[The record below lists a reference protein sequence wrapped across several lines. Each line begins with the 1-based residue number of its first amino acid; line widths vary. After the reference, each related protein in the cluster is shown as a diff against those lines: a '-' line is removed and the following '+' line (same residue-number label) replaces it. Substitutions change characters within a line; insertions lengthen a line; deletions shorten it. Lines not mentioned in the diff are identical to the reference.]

1 MSSLWEL
8 IGIVGG
14 IVFFGRFY
22 VQWYVS
28 ERLKR
33 SVVPLAFWYM
43 SSVGVLLLLPYAVFW
58 KQSPVGA
65 LSYAFNLVVY
75 ARNLVHIWREKG
87 TLTPRRNTGI
97 HVAVAL
103 ISVVAVVLV
112 AYTWLNEFHDTRS
125 HPPKV
130 MAQMWLFI
138 ALGTVGQL
146 LFGCRFLVQWVATEK
161 ERKSVIPVAFW
172 HLSVLASVLQIVSY
186 VPRQE
191 WVFALGLLA
200 TLPVYLRNLWLIYLH
215 KAPAPAGD

>member
-1 MSSLWEL
+1 MSRLWEL

-14 IVFFGRFY
+14 IIFFGRFY

-28 ERLKR
+28 ERQKR
-33 SVVPLAFWYM
+33 SVMPIAFWYM
-43 SSVGVLLLLPYAVFW
+43 SGIGVLLLLPYAVFW

-65 LSYAFNLVVY
+65 LSYAFNMVVY

-87 TLTPRRNTGI
+87 TLTDRRNTVI
-97 HVAVAL
+97 HAAVAL
-103 ISVVAVVLV
+103 ISVLAVVLV
-112 AYTWLNEFHDTRS
+112 AYTWLHEFHDTRS
-125 HPPKV
+125 HPPAV
-130 MAQMWLFI
+130 MAKLWFFI

-146 LFGCRFLVQWVATEK
+146 LFGCRFLVQWLATEK

-172 HLSVLASVLQIVSY
+172 HLSIAASLLQVVSY

-200 TLPVYLRNLWLIYLH
+200 TLPVYVRNLWLIYTH
-215 KAPAPAGD
+215 KAPAASGD